1 MGCRLRRA
9 HAGPEPAAFVRSM
22 EISHR
27 RLQSDC
33 HDRNRSVESKGA
45 DNVLKY
51 SVAKRVQ
58 RETNDSSIFYCRENS
73 VYIQVKG
80 CVLKGCPLGII
91 CRTPWIDHKY
101 NIL

>member
-1 MGCRLRRA
+1 VPIVGRHVLLF
-9 HAGPEPAAFVRSM
+9 PPT
-22 EISHR
+22 EIPFCS
-27 RLQSDC
+27 LAS
-33 HDRNRSVESKGA
+33 NA

-58 RETNDSSIFYCRENS
+58 RETNDSCIFYCRENS